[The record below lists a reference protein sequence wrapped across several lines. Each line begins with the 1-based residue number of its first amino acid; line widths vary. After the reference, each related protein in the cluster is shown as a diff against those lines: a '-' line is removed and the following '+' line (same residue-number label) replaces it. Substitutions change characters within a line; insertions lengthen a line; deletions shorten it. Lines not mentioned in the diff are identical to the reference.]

1 MEKLHFFGA
10 SLLTFSIPFTAVSL
24 LILENIPLTAL
35 GIGLIIL
42 ATSILLTPT
51 RSVPPQAVRAMLESS
66 ILSLEEILEEFEI
79 ARRGYYIR
87 APDGRVYLYVPLRED
102 VGPPSCR
109 EEPIGLVYRE
119 SGVEYLVLV
128 PPAAELVKSSE
139 VSGIGFETALTYV
152 LIDLLEAAD
161 SLEVVTDGFIT
172 VKLRNVKSHVSAGR
186 FKTIFG
192 SLEAS
197 IAACIAAN
205 LLGPIRV
212 AEEFE
217 KGDDRIIILEVLGR

>member
-1 MEKLHFFGA
+1 LEKLHLFGA
-10 SLLTFSIPFTAVSL
+10 GLLSFSIPFTAVSL

-42 ATSILLTPT
+42 AASILLTPT

-79 ARRGYYIR
+79 SKRGYYVR

-102 VGPPSCR
+102 AGPPSCR
-109 EEPIGLVYRE
+109 EEPVGLVHRE

-128 PPAAELVKSSE
+128 PPAAELVKSPE
-139 VSGIGFETALTYV
+139 VSGTGFEPALTYV

-186 FKTIFG
+186 FKAVFG

-197 IAACIAAN
+197 IAACIAAS
-205 LLGPIRV
+205 LLGPTRV
-212 AEEFE
+212 AEELE
-217 KGDDRIIILEVLGR
+217 EGDDKTIILEVLGG